1 MLKQVENFIFGA
13 RALAL
18 RDRVNGDI
26 SAFEVLDGSVN
37 ADFSAEFA
45 DLFGGTAKT
54 PRSREITSI
63 AGSLEATL
71 KQVNGDW
78 MKATIGASVSV
89 TAASATGSIVDI
101 KNIVGTSVINA
112 VAGIDTITVKAAAEG
127 DLKPG
132 TYYITANSGSDIEI
146 ARDISGDGVQFQ
158 PDSYQVTG
166 TDITIVTVAASDFTD
181 IDDAATFGVE
191 LTGGSAASAFVTG
204 DRAQFTVIPPHNG
217 IDESIIPNLIQVPEF
232 ELTVYSEVKSDGGF
246 SMLTLPRVQASGLPL
261 TFNVGEFSDTSTTF
275 TMLECSLEPRAIF
288 KIIKGENEVSC

>member
-1 MLKQVENFIFGA
+1 MLKQIEDFVFGA

-18 RDRVNGDI
+18 LDLVSGDI

-45 DLFGGTAKT
+45 DLLGGAAKT
-54 PRSREITSI
+54 PRAREITSI

-78 MKATIGASVSV
+78 MRATIGADVDT

-101 KNIVGTSVINA
+101 KNIVGSSVIDA
-112 VAGIDTITVKAAAEG
+112 ITGIDTIDIITG
-127 DLKPG
+127 DDLKPG
-132 TYYITANSGSDIEI
+132 NYYITAESPTAISV
-146 ARDISGDGVQFQ
+146 ARDITGEGVKFQ

-166 TDITIVTVAASDFTD
+166 TDITIVTTTGSAFTD
-181 IDDAATFGVE
+181 IDDANTFGIE
-191 LTGGSAASAFVTG
+191 LTGGSGTIALVSG

-217 IDESIIPNLIQVPEF
+217 IEESTIPNLIQIPEF
-232 ELTVYSEVKSDGGF
+232 ELTVYSEVKSNGGF

-261 TFNVGEFSDTSTTF
+261 TFNVGEFSDTSSTF

-288 KIIKGENEVSC
+288 RLIKGVGEVACG